1 MGRCNLSP
9 GKEIDPHESPRALF
23 AFELRRHRE
32 AAHMSQ
38 RQLAERLGYSDSMIN
53 LVERAKRPPS
63 KQFAELC
70 DRTFALD
77 GTMLR
82 LYMATTWHKAPEYL
96 RPWLEEEECAT
107 VLRTWQPMLV
117 PGLLQTQAYA
127 HRILSTW
134 PGVTSEQVEER
145 VANRM
150 QRQSI
155 LYRDQPPSLNVVI
168 DEEVT
173 RDHIADA
180 KTMRE
185 QLLHL
190 LEVAEYPH
198 VTIQLVPYA
207 ARPHCGLM
215 GGFVIAER
223 NGMCYAAYT
232 DAQPVGRTFDDR
244 QMITDLIRKYDA
256 IRAEAVPF
264 KESVRLIEE
273 AVNRF
278 DA

>member
-1 MGRCNLSP
+1 MSP
-9 GKEIDPHESPRALF
+9 DKEIDPHESPRALF

-63 KQFAELC
+63 RQFAELC

-96 RPWLEEEECAT
+96 RPWLEEEEYAT
-107 VLRTWQPMLV
+107 GLRNWEPLII
-117 PGLLQTQAYA
+117 PGLLQTRAYA
-127 HRILSTW
+127 REILATW
-134 PGVTSEQVEER
+134 PGVTDEELEER
-145 VANRM
+145 VTNRM
-150 QRQSI
+150 QRQAR
-155 LYRDQPPSLNVVI
+155 LYQDKPPDLNFLI
-168 DEEVT
+168 DEDVIT
-173 RDHIADA
+173 HPIGGAGI
-180 KTMRE
+180 MRE
-185 QLLHL
+185 QLGYL
-190 LEVAEYPH
+190 LEMAEHPQ
-198 VTIQLVPYA
+198 VTIQVVPYA

-215 GGFVIAER
+215 GGFIIAER
-223 NGMCYAAYT
+223 NGSSYAAYS

-244 QMITDLIRKYDA
+244 ALITDLIRKYDA

-264 KESVRLIEE
+264 KESLRLIEE
-273 AVNRF
+273 AVNRIGS
-278 DA
+278 